1 MADLICRWRNGTP
14 QNVVEV
20 VNSMPH
26 HEMPEWQFKDYM
38 LKSVLAKPLPH
49 TDLSI

>member
-26 HEMPEWQFKDYM
+26 HEMPEWQFKECI
-38 LKSVLAKPLPH
+38 
-49 TDLSI
+49 SICLTACTLLHL